1 MLQQVLVDRLD
12 LQLGD
17 AVVDVA
23 DQAAALAVAADALD
37 ERAVVG
43 VQAEQLERAARF
55 GGGLLAEDQPGAD
68 QVLDLADVGRAAGWR
83 GSASRSPR
91 GRAG

>member
-1 MLQQVLVDRLD
+1 MLVHRLD

-23 DQAAALAVAADALD
+23 HQAAPAPVAADPLD

-43 VQAEQLERAARF
+43 VEAEQLERAARF

-68 QVLDLADVGRAAGWR
+68 QVLDLADVGRAAGWP
-83 GSASRSPR
+83 GSASRSPP